1 MTDLK
6 KPELTKED
14 LQIIINA
21 LSITNVQV
29 KDAQRV
35 IEIINK
41 CQELVK

>member
-1 MTDLK
+1 MTEIK
-6 KPELTKED
+6 KVELTKED

-29 KDAQRV
+29 KDAGRV
-35 IEIINK
+35 VEIINK